1 MVCASGSSPFKS
13 QKSFSKYW
21 LSKIT
26 HAESDC
32 EFCKNS
38 DTKIN
43 LEKKHYRSNVKSK
56 HSQLFSNAFL
66 STSVNDFSHRIS
78 DFQLENKNQ
87 QLVYRQE

>member
-1 MVCASGSSPFKS
+1 MVCASGSSS
-13 QKSFSKYW
+13 EKSFSKYW

-32 EFCKNS
+32 EFFKNS

-43 LEKKHYRSNVKSK
+43 RKKKHFRSNVKSK

-66 STSVNDFSHRIS
+66 NNVS
-78 DFQLENKNQ
+78 Q
-87 QLVYRQE
+87 